1 MRLADQLFAGEAADL
16 DEGGIGIENP
26 AFGVSARD
34 EVLIL
39 TQLGFHIVDGKV
51 HSHSQSPVASY
62 GEERFHDGKHAGPR
76 DAQAC
81 PRLVRESEMPSCTA
95 FRRRNLFHRLSPGVT
110 AINGYF
116 FENLTCAESN
126 YRHFPV
132 LGNPAIRARHAVP
145 AHARHH
151 SARQRDNGGAP
162 GPGTCRR
169 CLLPRTREH
178 AGVAVASVLRQ
189 GRGGTAAELVRR
201 HLDDL
206 AGVDLEH
213 RHRLGQALRLFLQ
226 RARGGSRLP
235 PAPRSAA
242 SPRPSATPRGSP
254 GRCRWTA
261 LPTPPRSRP

>member
-126 YRHFPV
+126 YRHFPARKPGDPV
-132 LGNPAIRARHAVP
+132 PDMPFLPMRGITRPANATTAAR
-145 AHARHH
+145 
-151 SARQRDNGGAP
+151 P
-162 GPGTCRR
+162 GPGRAAVVR
-169 CLLPRTREH
+169 
-178 AGVAVASVLRQ
+178 AVATDAGTRWCCCCLSAAPGS
-189 GRGGTAAELVRR
+189 GRHGRR
-201 HLDDL
+201 
-206 AGVDLEH
+206 AG
-213 RHRLGQALRLFLQ
+213 A
-226 RARGGSRLP
+226 
-235 PAPRSAA
+235 PAPR
-242 SPRPSATPRGSP
+242 
-254 GRCRWTA
+254 
-261 LPTPPRSRP
+261 